1 MEPRARESSVFMPE
15 PLEPEVLP
23 PNAPLE
29 FGLSDAHLDR
39 LAQVLDDGFAIPGT
53 NLRFGLD
60 PIIGLLPGFG
70 DAIGAL
76 LSFVFVFAGWRRG
89 LPGITL
95 LRMVVNI
102 GVDSIA
108 GTLPIFGDLFDFY
121 WKSNRMNYNLLRRH
135 ALKPHV
141 NHTWRD
147 WTFLWLI
154 FFILVAMALLP
165 LAVLGAIIYLLRR

>member
-1 MEPRARESSVFMPE
+1 MGHARMPE
-15 PLEPEVLP
+15 PLEPEIIP
-23 PNAPLE
+23 PEEPAP
-29 FGLSDAHLDR
+29 FGLSDANLDR
-39 LAQVLDDGFAIPGT
+39 LAQILDDGFAIPGT
-53 NLRFGLD
+53 KIQFGLD

-89 LPGITL
+89 LPAVTL

-102 GVDSIA
+102 GIDSLG

-121 WKSNRMNYNLLRRH
+121 WKSNRMNYNLLRRQ
-135 ALKPHV
+135 ALRPEAD
-141 NHTWRD
+141 HTWRD
-147 WTFLWLI
+147 WLFLWMIFLI
-154 FFILVAMALLP
+154 LLAMALLP